1 MEKRKFDEVK
11 VLGFLSDTTHLHI
24 FTWVVGIILFVV
36 AAVLPKQSKGRKI
49 THMTARLFYVLI
61 LLSGIFLFI
70 AHSSLD
76 SALYGVKFLAGLIV
90 IGLMEMVLIR
100 SEKGKNVSVL
110 WIVFFVVLVVTL
122 YLGFFLPMGASFL
135 R

>member
-1 MEKRKFDEVK
+1 MGV
-11 VLGFLSDTTHLHI
+11 
-24 FTWVVGIILFVV
+24 ILFVV
-36 AAVLPKQSKGRKI
+36 AAVMPKGTKGRKI
-49 THMTARLFYVLI
+49 THMIARLFYVLI

-76 SALYGVKFLAGLIV
+76 AALYGVKFLAGLIV

-100 SEKGKNVSVL
+100 SEKGKNVSAL
-110 WIVFFVVLVVTL
+110 WIVFCIALLVTL
-122 YLGFFLPMGASFL
+122 YLGFYLPMGAHFL

>member
-1 MEKRKFDEVK
+1 MK

-24 FTWVVGIILFVV
+24 FTWVVGVILFIV
-36 AAVLPKQSKGRKI
+36 AAVMPKASKGRKI
-49 THMTARLFYVLI
+49 THMIARLFYVLI

-90 IGLMEMVLIR
+90 IGAMEMILVR
-100 SEKGKNVSVL
+100 SGKGKNVSVL
-110 WIVFFVVLVVTL
+110 WIVFFIILLITL
-122 YLGFFLPMGASFL
+122 YLGFYLPMGANFL